1 MTMIHLRCGDCGSK
15 EIAIGRTYTLKQGE
29 QRTIYHCSACD
40 RSFSETRNTPLAYL
54 KTPISVV
61 VHVLSALTEGMGIN
75 AAARLYGVSKKS
87 IYRWQERRSGV
98 KQTLLLYA
106 LTHPFLHQVIEG
118 DARYTRVRK
127 NVAPDESQG
136 WTMVLMDRATRFIWA
151 MGCGRK
157 DRKLFTQAIRLL
169 CRVMKQTGDLTLLTD
184 GERRYGNILFEICH
198 QVLRNGKRGRPKK
211 TLRKGVKV
219 RLKNKG
225 AQAHKKGRKRPKYQA
240 PFPEHPETVQNIAT
254 QDIHANH
261 LEAFN
266 TSLRRRCAA
275 YRRRTN
281 MYAKNT
287 VRLQERLDVYWIVH
301 NFVRMHFTTRQ
312 VPAVAL
318 GILEHGFSLHEIFLI
333 QKIA

>member
-1 MTMIHLRCGDCGSK
+1 
-15 EIAIGRTYTLKQGE
+15 
-29 QRTIYHCSACD
+29 
-40 RSFSETRNTPLAYL
+40 
-54 KTPISVV
+54 
-61 VHVLSALTEGMGIN
+61 MGIN
-75 AAARLYGVSKKS
+75 AAARLYGVGKNS
-87 IYRWQERRSGV
+87 IYRWQKRLSGM

-106 LTHPFLHQVIEG
+106 LTHQFLHQVIEG
-118 DARYTRVRK
+118 DELYTRVRK

-136 WTMVLMDRATRFIWA
+136 WTIVLMDRATRFIWA

-157 DRKLFTQAIRLL
+157 DRKLFTQAIRQL

-198 QVLRNGKRGRPKK
+198 QVLRKGTRGRPKK
-211 TLRKGVKV
+211 TLRKGIKV

-240 PFPEHPETVQNIAT
+240 PFPEHPETIQNIAT

-287 VRLQERLDVYWIVH
+287 IRLQERLDVYWIVH
-301 NFVRMHFTTRQ
+301 NFVRTHFTTHK